1 MDTTI
6 TSILALV
13 GVLAGALV
21 LVAVMR
27 QMAQL
32 DVKTMYQSSLSGL
45 PEIRCFKC
53 GKQMEE
59 GFVAIGGMS
68 WRALNSS
75 PRKFT
80 GSGEKLKNIC
90 QDQSVLIFSQGV
102 PESRALRCR
111 NCLLILV
118 DHSQLFVFNK

>member
-1 MDTTI
+1 METTTI
-6 TSILALV
+6 GFLALL
-13 GVLAGALV
+13 GLLAAV
-21 LVAVMR
+21 VAVVIVR
-27 QMAQL
+27 QRTQL
-32 DVKTMYQSSLSGL
+32 DIKKAAQSSLPTFSA
-45 PEIRCFKC
+45 RCIKC

-68 WRALNSS
+68 WRPFNSS

-102 PESRALRCR
+102 PESRALRCS

-118 DHSQLFVFNK
+118 DHSQLFVFNKK